1 MAIRFRLSLL
11 VLAAA
16 ASVPVGAQVAEVVTI
31 TGRANVPNVSGFG
44 TMPLAGSPLQAAIY
58 SAGDLADIGA
68 TSLAGLAALD
78 AGVSDAYNAEGY
90 WSMLSMR
97 GFVLDNRSNYRRDGL
112 PINAETAIT
121 LANKERIE
129 VFKGTSGIQAGTSAP
144 GGLVNLVVKR
154 PNGVPVRQARLD
166 WRENGTIGAQVD
178 LSDRFG
184 AEQRFGLRVNAE
196 VSKLAPQT
204 RDADGRR
211 HALALAGDWQLS
223 PDTRLEAEVEHSHQR
238 QPSVPGFSL
247 RGNALPDAAAI
258 DPRLNLNN
266 QPWSLPVVLD
276 GDTASLRWR
285 QRLSSDWSFSAHGA
299 TQRLRSDDRVAFP
312 FGCYDAV
319 ADVYYADRYC
329 PDGRFDLYDY
339 RSDGERRRV
348 DVLDLQ
354 FTGNARTGRIRH
366 EISTG
371 VLLARQRDR
380 MPRQAF
386 NYAGSGRDDGSVPT
400 PSAPALTDEGTN
412 RDERSTEWYL
422 RDAMQLTPRL
432 SLWAGLRHTQ
442 LKRESARTD
451 GSRAVAVEQSFT
463 TPWLAL
469 ARRVGESTTVYASW
483 GQGIE
488 TDVAPNRSRY
498 VNAGEPLPALR
509 SRQIEAGIKRSDRD
523 IDWSLTAFRITRP
536 LAADIGACDVD
547 ASCVRRIDGDVRHE
561 GIEASMGLRRGVWSL
576 RASIMEIK
584 SRRRGAADPALDG
597 LRATNVPEH
606 ASKAELGYDVAAL
619 PGLRLRAA
627 LVHEGPRMV
636 VPDNSIEAGG
646 WTRLDLGARWATK
659 IGGTSTI
666 WQVALDNVT
675 DARAW
680 RETPYQFGHA
690 YLFPLAPRSVRGS
703 VTIDF

>member
-247 RGNALPDAAAI
+247 RGNALPDAGAI
-258 DPRLNLNN
+258 DPRINLNN

>member
-348 DVLDLQ
+348 DALDLQ